1 MRQLTLLLVGT
12 IAACTH
18 PATNVCDAPPQV
30 DPLESA
36 RGKCQFAAGALVK
49 DTLGISDA
57 ERAAIPITHVVVVMQ
72 ENRSF
77 DHYFGHLAD
86 AGQPAAEA
94 EPATFSNPDADGGIV
109 TNFHLT
115 SSCLPADPQHQ
126 WAAMQEGFD
135 NGKMDG
141 FVLSASI
148 DGLGQTDGHFVMGYY
163 DQSDLPLYYW
173 LADTFAIS
181 DRYFGA
187 ALGGTWTNRDYLYAG
202 TSDGVMNT
210 GDATLSAPNIFDAL
224 TAAGVGWGS
233 YSDGTPRQDCLG
245 WTATHPGV
253 GLFQDFLNGLRSGTL
268 PPVAFVD
275 PGPAQDEHPP
285 NNIHN
290 GELWASQIY
299 QAAVASPL
307 WEHLAIVYTY
317 DESGG
322 LADHVPPPPAC
333 LASPDQAAFNNL
345 GMRVPFTVISP
356 WARSHFVSH
365 RVHSHTSVLRF
376 IELLHN
382 LPALTG
388 RDANSDALLDLF
400 NFDCEALKKPPEA
413 PQPPYALCQ

>member
-224 TAAGVGWGS
+224 TGLPGLDGDPSGCRPLPGLPERAQERNAAAGRVRG
-233 YSDGTPRQDCLG
+233 
-245 WTATHPGV
+245 
-253 GLFQDFLNGLRSGTL
+253 SGT
-268 PPVAFVD
+268 
-275 PGPAQDEHPP
+275 GS
-285 NNIHN
+285 
-290 GELWASQIY
+290 GR
-299 QAAVASPL
+299 ASPEQHPQRRAL
-307 WEHLAIVYTY
+307 
-317 DESGG
+317 G
-322 LADHVPPPPAC
+322 LADLPGGGCQSALGAPRDRLHVRRERRP
-333 LASPDQAAFNNL
+333 
-345 GMRVPFTVISP
+345 R
-356 WARSHFVSH
+356 RSRSSST
-365 RVHSHTSVLRF
+365 R
-376 IELLHN
+376 
-382 LPALTG
+382 LP
-388 RDANSDALLDLF
+388 R
-400 NFDCEALKKPPEA
+400 
-413 PQPPYALCQ
+413 QP